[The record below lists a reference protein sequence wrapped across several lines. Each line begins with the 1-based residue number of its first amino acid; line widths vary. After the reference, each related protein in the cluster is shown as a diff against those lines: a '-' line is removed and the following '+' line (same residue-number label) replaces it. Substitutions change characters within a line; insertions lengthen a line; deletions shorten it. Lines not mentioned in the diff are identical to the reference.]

1 MSNTFSRQ
9 LRAGIC
15 LSIFNFLLF
24 SSSAVLAM
32 PAAPFPFN
40 ETQPDGQEITLRT
53 RGDENYNWMED
64 ADGYTVVKNKGWFE
78 YAEQAPSGHLNPNGM
93 VVGRSNPK
101 AAGLEKHIK
110 PTAAIRALSAKKV
123 DGASVTSE
131 GVSAQGVA
139 PAGTVK
145 NLVVMLRFS
154 NHVGRTLPSVA
165 DVDVLF
171 NATGGHPTLAP
182 TGSVKDV
189 YFENS
194 YGQMTL
200 NSFVN
205 PLIGNWITVSNTEA
219 YYANG
224 ESGDE
229 TLWLALKEALTA
241 LDNAGVNFKDYDTDN
256 DGRIDSIAF
265 IHSGYGAEWGGSDAY
280 GTPQASRIW
289 SHRWAIQPQW
299 NSNDG
304 VSVYDYHISPG
315 VWGTSGSA
323 IGRIGVIAHETGH
336 FFGLPDLYDT
346 DSTAGEGVG
355 SWELMANSWDFNY
368 TQLCPPHFSP
378 WSKTFLGWYTPTVI
392 SQPGQYTINQAETNA
407 QAYRINS
414 GFSSGEYLLI
424 ENRQDTGFDCT
435 IPQGGIAIWHIDDNV
450 GYNTQGYPGQSNWPA
465 NGLHYRVALLQAD
478 GLYNLEKGNNR
489 GDSGDMHHAAG
500 VDAIGPGPGNHP
512 NTDTYKGG
520 VVTQTGITISSISA
534 SSASM
539 TFCLN
544 GCTGVPAPSGLTA
557 TAQSTSQIALNWADN
572 SSAETGFTIDR
583 STNGTTWSFLA
594 TVSANVTS
602 YNNSGLSPNATWF
615 YRVSAFAGADTST
628 WSNTASATTFDVPPV
643 APASMSA
650 TPASS
655 SQINLAWA
663 DSANNET
670 GYRVE
675 QSLNG
680 GGTWSTI
687 ATLGANSIG
696 YNNTG
701 LAANTIYHYRVAAF
715 NSAGDSGFA
724 TANATTNPPP
734 PYFDYVAQSQTASE
748 GTVSGSYT
756 NTQGDDGTVQSITE
770 VQTGG
775 NPSKR
780 RSSLSHRWT
789 FNVSAG
795 NATTLMANAWKNAD
809 STDGD
814 NFQFQY
820 STDGASYTNAFLVSS
835 ILNSNQQSFVLPN
848 TLSGT
853 VYVRVID
860 TNDVQGNSA
869 VDTLS
874 VDYLVI
880 HVDNT
885 VVTPPAAPT
894 LQSATAVAYNQVNLV
909 WTDNAS
915 DETAYEVQRATGG
928 GSYSTVA
935 TLGANVVSYSDASV
949 SASTAYNYKVR
960 ALKGA
965 TPSSDSNVL
974 PVTTP
979 AQPSGSIN
987 LSASGFKV
995 KGVQQVDLS
1004 WSPAASG
1011 NVDIKRT
1018 GSSAKTVTVP
1028 NSGSYN
1034 DNIGIKGTATYQYEV
1049 CIAGTTTCSNKAT
1062 VVF

>member
-1 MSNTFSRQ
+1 MSNTFLRQ
-9 LRAGIC
+9 LRAGVCI
-15 LSIFNFLLF
+15 SIFNFLLF

-32 PAAPFPFN
+32 PAAPFPFS
-40 ETQPDGQEITLRT
+40 ETQPDGLAITLYT

-64 ADGYTVVKNKGWFE
+64 ADGYTVVKDKGWFE
-78 YAEQAPSGHLNPNGM
+78 YAVQAPSGHLNSNGM
-93 VVGRSNPK
+93 VVGRADPK
-101 AAGLEKHIK
+101 AAGLEKHIM

-123 DGASVTSE
+123 NGVSVTSE

-145 NLVVMLRFS
+145 NLVVMIRFS

-165 DVDVLF
+165 DVNVLF
-171 NATGGHPTLAP
+171 NATGGDPTLAP

-200 NSFVN
+200 NSVVN
-205 PLIGNWITVSNTEA
+205 PIIGDWITVSNTEA

-224 ESGDE
+224 ASGDS
-229 TLWLALKEALTA
+229 TLWLALREALTA
-241 LDNAGVNFKDYDTDN
+241 LDNAGVNFKDYDTNN

-265 IHSGYGAEWGGSDAY
+265 IHSGYGAEWGGTDAY
-280 GTPQASRIW
+280 GTPYQSRIW

-315 VWGTSGSA
+315 VWGTSGSN

-346 DSTAGEGVG
+346 DGSAGEGVG
-355 SWELMANSWDFNY
+355 SWELMANSWDFNG
-368 TQLCPPHFSP
+368 TQRCPPHFSP

-392 SQPGQYTINQAETNA
+392 SQPGQYTINQAETNP
-407 QAYRINS
+407 QAYRIDT

-424 ENRQDTGFDCT
+424 ENRQNAGFDCT
-435 IPQGGIAIWHIDDNV
+435 IPQGGVAIWHIDDNA
-450 GYNTQGYPGQSNWPA
+450 GYNTEGFPGQAGWPA
-465 NGLHYRVALLQAD
+465 NGNHYRVALLQAD
-478 GLYNLEKGNNR
+478 GLYNLEKNNR
-489 GDSGDMHHAAG
+489 GDSGDMHRAGG
-500 VDAIGPGPGNHP
+500 VDAIAPGPGVYP

-520 VVTQTGITISSISA
+520 VITQTGITISNISA

-544 GCTGVPAPSGLTA
+544 GCTALPAPTNLTA
-557 TAQSTSQIALNWADN
+557 TAQSTSAIALNWTDN
-572 SSAETGFTIDR
+572 SSTETGFTIESSSNG
-583 STNGTTWSFLA
+583 STGWSVLA
-594 TVSANVTS
+594 TVGVNVTS
-602 YNNSGLSPNATWF
+602 YPNGGLSPNTTRFYHVRAFTGAAT
-615 YRVSAFAGADTST
+615 SG
-628 WSNTASATTFDVPPV
+628 WSNTASATTIDVPP
-643 APASMSA
+643 ATPASMNA
-650 TPASS
+650 TAFSS

-675 QSLNG
+675 RSLTSG
-680 GGTWSTI
+680 GPWTTI
-687 ATLGANSIG
+687 ATLGANSIS

-701 LAANTIYHYRVAAF
+701 LAASTTHYYRVFAF
-715 NSAGDSGFA
+715 NSAGDSLSFA
-724 TANATTNPPP
+724 SANATTLAPP
-734 PYFDYVAQSQTASE
+734 PYYDYVAQAQTASE
-748 GTVSGSYT
+748 GIVSGSYT
-756 NTQGDDGTVQSITE
+756 STQFDDGTVQSITE
-770 VQTGG
+770 VQIGG
-775 NPSKR
+775 NPAKK

-789 FNVSAG
+789 FNVTAG
-795 NATTLMANAWKNAD
+795 NTTTLTAHAWMNAA

-814 NFQFQY
+814 SFQFQY
-820 STDGASYTNAFLVSS
+820 STDGISYTPAFVVSS
-835 ILNSNQQSFVLPN
+835 TSNLNQQSSVLPN

-853 VYVRVID
+853 VYVQVTD
-860 TNDVQGNSA
+860 TDDVQGHSA
-869 VDTLS
+869 VDTLK

-885 VVTPPAAPT
+885 VVAPPNAPT
-894 LQSATAVAYNQVNLV
+894 GLIATTVTYNQVNLA
-909 WTDNAS
+909 WTDNAT
-915 DETAYEVQRATGG
+915 DESAYEVQRASGG

-935 TLGANVVSYSDASV
+935 TPPVSATSYSDTSV
-949 SASTAYNYKVR
+949 SPSTAYTYKVR

-965 TPSSDSNVL
+965 TPSSFSNVL
-974 PVTTP
+974 PVTTL

-987 LSASGFKV
+987 LSANGFKV
-995 KGVQQVDLS
+995 KGLQQVDLS
-1004 WSPAASG
+1004 WSGATTA
-1011 NVDIKRT
+1011 VDIKRSGNVIAT
-1018 GSSAKTVTVP
+1018 ATP
-1028 NSGSYN
+1028 NDGSYN
-1034 DNIGIKGTATYQYEV
+1034 DNIGAKGTATYQYVV
-1049 CIAGTTTCSNKAT
+1049 CNTGGGTCSSTVT